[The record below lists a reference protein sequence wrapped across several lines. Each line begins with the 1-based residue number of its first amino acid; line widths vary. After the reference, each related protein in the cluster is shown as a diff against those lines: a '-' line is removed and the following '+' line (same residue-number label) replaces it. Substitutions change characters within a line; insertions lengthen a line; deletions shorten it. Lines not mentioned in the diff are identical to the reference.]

1 MNPEELLQTAQKGF
15 HMTLGATATLIES
28 LQDARKREENSA
40 KLRQDWG
47 QLSEELVRKGQQT
60 EQEARIFVDG
70 LINQGNGG
78 SKTSSGTASAPD
90 MPTAPPEV
98 QQDLQTLTEQLS
110 ALRQELER
118 LRNQQSPD

>member
-15 HMTLGATATLIES
+15 HMTLGATAAVIES
-28 LQDARKREENSA
+28 LQDARKREENTA

-47 QLSEELVRKGQQT
+47 QLSEELVQKGQQT

-70 LINQGNGG
+70 LLNQGKSGA
-78 SKTSSGTASAPD
+78 TSSSGAASAPD

-98 QQDLQTLTEQLS
+98 QQDLQTLTEQLA
-110 ALRQELER
+110 ALRQELEQ